1 MDFVAI
7 DIVFTIILLFT
18 TLRAAL
24 RGFVQE
30 VLSAA
35 AVILGIAAAVLFSG
49 LVAELLEATFGRSIW
64 SQVVAFLAIFLVVY
78 LVVKL
83 SERALR
89 NLVEQIH
96 LESLDHALGLFLGLV
111 EGILIVFV
119 LILLIQVQPVLSP
132 SRVLDGS
139 VFARF
144 LVPFFPYASQF
155 FSRRVGHV

>member
-1 MDFVAI
+1 LDFAAI
-7 DIVFTIILLFT
+7 DIVFAIILVFT
-18 TLRAAL
+18 TLRAAM

-35 AVILGIAAAVLFSG
+35 SVILGITAAVLFSG
-49 LVAELLEATFGRSIW
+49 LVAELVEQTFGRSIW
-64 SQVVAFLAIFLVVY
+64 SQVVAFLMIFLLVY

-83 SERALR
+83 FERALR
-89 NLVEQIH
+89 NVVEQIH

-119 LILLIQVQPVLSP
+119 LILLIQVQPVIAPIRL
-132 SRVLDGS
+132 LDGS

-155 FSRRVGHV
+155 FSRRVRNV